1 MPMLRR
7 LWDLAGLGTTAKSVY
22 ECGMLMKIYLEFDM
36 YEEKSAFDDAYN
48 GTMYRAVLQELDEWL
63 RQWVKRLVDGENDDI
78 GHTIGETREQLTDLL
93 EAKGVTLWD

>member
-48 GTMYRAVLQELDEWL
+48 GTMYRAVLQEFDEWL
-63 RQWVKRLVDGENDDI
+63 KRQELP
-78 GHTIGETREQLTDLL
+78 LL
-93 EAKGVTLWD
+93 EIEDARNVLVELLNDHDVTLWD

>member
-48 GTMYRAVLQELDEWL
+48 GTMYRAVLQEFDEWL
-63 RQWVKRLVDGENDDI
+63 KRQELP
-78 GHTIGETREQLTDLL
+78 LL
-93 EAKGVTLWD
+93 EIEDARNVFAELLSDHDVTLWD